1 MELILLIIHLFLAMA
16 LVGVILLQKSE
27 GGALGIGGGG
37 GMGGFLTARGA
48 ANLLTRTTAILAT
61 LFIITSLVL
70 ALMAS
75 RKHSASASSGSSPGR
90 RTRESLFCSIAAT
103 SFPFLRIAHAV
114 SESKPPIPRMI
125 IVRRRVSFRFSPR
138 CRAA

>member
-1 MELILLIIHLFLAMA
+1 MELIILIIHLFLAIA

-61 LFIITSLVL
+61 LFIITSLSL
-70 ALMAS
+70 AIIAS
-75 RKHSASASSGSSPGR
+75 NKRSAQPRSIVDPPGR
-90 RTRESLFCSIAAT
+90 TGPAT
-103 SFPFLRIAHAV
+103 PGTTT
-114 SESKPPIPRMI
+114 PPAQTP
-125 IVRRRVSFRFSPR
+125 P
-138 CRAA
+138 AQTPPAPPKQ

>member
-1 MELILLIIHLFLAMA
+1 MELILLIVHLFLAIA

-61 LFIITSLVL
+61 LFIITSLAL
-70 ALMAS
+70 ALIAS
-75 RKHSASASSGSSPGR
+75 RKHSAQPRSIMDPPGR
-90 RTRESLFCSIAAT
+90 SGPAT
-103 SFPFLRIAHAV
+103 PGTTTTPGTPA
-114 SESKPPIPRMI
+114 PPAPGQ
-125 IVRRRVSFRFSPR
+125 PGQTP
-138 CRAA
+138 APDKK

>member
-48 ANLLTRTTAILAT
+48 ANLLTRTTAILAS
-61 LFIITSLVL
+61 LFIITSLSL
-70 ALMAS
+70 AIIAS
-75 RKHSASASSGSSPGR
+75 NKRSVQPRSIVDPPGR
-90 RTRESLFCSIAAT
+90 SGPAT
-103 SFPFLRIAHAV
+103 PGSPTAPAPAQPAQ
-114 SESKPPIPRMI
+114 PPAPDKK
-125 IVRRRVSFRFSPR
+125 
-138 CRAA
+138 

>member
-27 GGALGIGGGG
+27 GGALGIGGSG

-61 LFIITSLVL
+61 LFIITSLTL
-70 ALMAS
+70 AIIAS
-75 RKHSASASSGSSPGR
+75 NKRSVQPRSIVDPPGR
-90 RTRESLFCSIAAT
+90 SAPAT
-103 SFPFLRIAHAV
+103 PGTPTAPTA
-114 SESKPPIPRMI
+114 PPPGQ
-125 IVRRRVSFRFSPR
+125 P
-138 CRAA
+138 AQPPAPDKK

>member
-1 MELILLIIHLFLAMA
+1 MEPILLIIHLFLAMA

-61 LFIITSLVL
+61 LFVITSLAL
-70 ALMAS
+70 AIIAS
-75 RKHSASASSGSSPGR
+75 NKRTVQPRSIVDPPGR
-90 RTRESLFCSIAAT
+90 SGPAT
-103 SFPFLRIAHAV
+103 PGTPS
-114 SESKPPIPRMI
+114 PPAPAQ
-125 IVRRRVSFRFSPR
+125 P
-138 CRAA
+138 AQPPAPDKK

>member
-1 MELILLIIHLFLAMA
+1 MELILLIIHLFLAIA

-61 LFIITSLVL
+61 LFICTSLAL
-70 ALMAS
+70 ALIAS
-75 RKHSASASSGSSPGR
+75 NKRSAQPRSIVDPPGR
-90 RTRESLFCSIAAT
+90 TAPAT
-103 SFPFLRIAHAV
+103 PGTPTAPAPAPAQPATPD
-114 SESKPPIPRMI
+114 KK
-125 IVRRRVSFRFSPR
+125 
-138 CRAA
+138 